1 MRILLKYFQIKLNE
15 RGDIRM
21 LKLKSLLAS
30 AIAASTL
37 LSSTMSIPLSSTFA
51 ESNPILLGDV
61 YGNGD
66 GLTPSDA
73 IAIQMFLSGNY
84 NVTARQFTAMDVNQD
99 GVVDNTDVDYLYYCL
114 GRFISPGTTNRLYE
128 TPYNGTE
135 TYLKHTCG
143 TGTASSSTSYVL
155 AAPTATINNID
166 EYSVMSLNTPD
177 VPDDTI
183 TGCVQLVSTYYD
195 GTVKYGSGFI
205 VDNNVIATAAHCL
218 YSNGFV
224 KNVTAYIHTKELYQ
238 GSLINVTYKTE
249 AQTVHIPS
257 DYVTLN
263 NEYKVNFD
271 YGLITFNEVSFH
283 SSQNNS
289 YSGNGIDIEDCII
302 NLGVMSNYFADGY
315 TGNSVTVTG
324 YTSGSSGDTKYSS
337 SGTLISMADNPA
349 EYGYRFHSTAIF
361 PAGKS
366 GGVTYFDSFANNQ
379 TISNRTAVGINTH
392 YSIDTLEAFG
402 IRIDPSLIRFFK
414 QNPNV

>member
-1 MRILLKYFQIKLNE
+1 
-15 RGDIRM
+15 M

-30 AIAASTL
+30 VIATSTL
-37 LSSTMSIPLSSTFA
+37 VSSTMSIPLSSASA
-51 ESNPILLGDV
+51 ESSPILLGDV

-166 EYSVMSLNTPD
+166 ESSVMSLNTPD

-183 TGCVQLVSTYYD
+183 VGCVQLEMTYYD
-195 GTVKYGSGFI
+195 GSTAFGSGFI

-218 YSNGFV
+218 YNNGFV
-224 KNVTAYIHTKELYQ
+224 KNVTAYIHTKELYN
-238 GSLINVTYKTE
+238 GSLIDVTYKTE
-249 AQTVHIPS
+249 AQNVHIPNGYTI
-257 DYVTLN
+257 DN
-263 NEYKVNFD
+263 QYKVNYDF
-271 YGLITFNEVSFH
+271 GLITFDEFSFH
-283 SSQNNS
+283 SSQNNNHQ
-289 YSGNGIDIEDCII
+289 GNGIDIEGYVM
-302 NLGVMSNYFADGY
+302 NLGVMSDYFADGY
-315 TGNSVTVTG
+315 TGNSVTATGFTYGTSG
-324 YTSGSSGDTKYSS
+324 YTRYSS
-337 SGTLISMADNPA
+337 SGTLISMANNTN
-349 EYGYRFHSTAIF
+349 EYGFRFHSSAIC

-366 GGVTYFDSFANNQ
+366 GGVTYFNSSANNN
-379 TISNRTAVGINTH
+379 TISNITAVGINTH
-392 YSIDTLEAFG
+392 TSGQDTYG
-402 IRIDPSLIRFFK
+402 MRIDPSIIRFLK

>member
-37 LSSTMSIPLSSTFA
+37 LSSTMSNPLSSTFA

-114 GRFISPGTTNRLYE
+114 GRFISPGTTNRLYD

-155 AAPTATINNID
+155 AAPTATINNLD
-166 EYSVMSLNTPD
+166 EFSVMSLDSSDSPD
-177 VPDDTI
+177 STI
-183 TGCVQLVSTYYD
+183 ICCVQLEMTHYNGGKS
-195 GTVKYGSGFI
+195 YGSGFI

-218 YSNGFV
+218 YDEGFV
-224 KNVTAYIHTKELYQ
+224 KDVTAYIHTKELYN
-238 GSLINVTYKTE
+238 GSLIDVTYKTE
-249 AQTVHIPS
+249 AQSLHVPS
-257 DYVTLN
+257 YYVTLN
-263 NEYKVNFD
+263 NNYKVNFD
-271 YGLITFNEVSFH
+271 YGLMTFDEFSFH
-283 SSQNNS
+283 SSQNNKHQ
-289 YSGNGIDIEDCII
+289 GNGIDIEDCII
-302 NLGVMSNYFADGY
+302 NLGVMSDYFADGY

-324 YTSGSSGDTKYSS
+324 FTNGTNGYTRYSS
-337 SGTLISMADNPA
+337 TGTLISMSNYPA
-349 EYGYRFHSTAIF
+349 EYGYRFHSSAIC

-379 TISNRTAVGINTH
+379 SITNRSAVGINTH
-392 YSIDTLEAFG
+392 TSGGDTFG

-414 QNPNV
+414 ENPNI

>member
-1 MRILLKYFQIKLNE
+1 
-15 RGDIRM
+15 M

-30 AIAASTL
+30 VIATSTL
-37 LSSTMSIPLSSTFA
+37 VSSTMSIPLSSASA
-51 ESNPILLGDV
+51 ESSPILLGDV

-166 EYSVMSLNTPD
+166 ESSVMSLNTPD
-177 VPDDTI
+177 VPDDTVV
-183 TGCVQLVSTYYD
+183 GCVQLEMTYYD
-195 GTVKYGSGFI
+195 GGTALGSGFI

-224 KNVTAYIHTKELYQ
+224 KNVTAYIHTSEVHDGKLVD
-238 GSLINVTYKTE
+238 VTYKAE
-249 AQTVHIPS
+249 AQNVHIPS
-257 DYVTLN
+257 DYTTLT
-263 NEYKVNFD
+263 NEYKNNFD
-271 YGLITFNEVSFH
+271 FGLIQFGQFSFH
-283 SSQNNS
+283 SRSDNGNN
-289 YSGNGIDIEDCII
+289 GHGINAEDYII
-302 NLGVMSNYFADGY
+302 DLGVMSNYFADGY

-324 YTSGSSGDTKYSS
+324 YTNGTNGYTKYSS
-337 SGTLISMADNPA
+337 SGTLISMADNTA
-349 EYGYRFHSTAIF
+349 EYGFRFHSSAIF
-361 PAGKS
+361 PPGKS
-366 GGVTYFDSFANNQ
+366 GGVTYFNSSANNN
-379 TISNRTAVGINTH
+379 TISNMTAVGINTH
-392 YSIDTLEAFG
+392 YNTVTFEAYG

-414 QNPNV
+414 QNPNI